1 MFELQHE
8 AGHYLKLKYD
18 WISVA
23 AGADGKEI
31 SFPVIDTGFFKDWNL
46 VQIEGEEPVQ
56 QEEADP
62 AKAKAAA
69 GKKPAAAPQKG
80 AAGSKLEEISDNRAR
95 IVNYER
101 DCAAENNGVGLEVTE
116 DVAIKFSE
124 AILHLQVFDID
135 KETQDEILLETIEID
150 LSGLLFQQGAIDV
163 SHFSFLILT
172 VAVTPVT

>member
-1 MFELQHE
+1 M
-8 AGHYLKLKYD
+8 
-18 WISVA
+18 
-23 AGADGKEI
+23 
-31 SFPVIDTGFFKDWNL
+31 IDTGFFKDWNL
-46 VQIEGEEPVQ
+46 VQIEGEEPVA

-80 AAGSKLEEISDNRAR
+80 AQGSKLEEISDNRAR

-101 DCAAENNGVGLEVTE
+101 DFAAENNGVGLEVTE
-116 DVAIKFSE
+116 DVAIKLSE

-135 KETQDEILLETIEID
+135 KETQDEILVETIELD

-163 SHFSFLILT
+163 SLSFRHFCF
-172 VAVTPVT
+172 